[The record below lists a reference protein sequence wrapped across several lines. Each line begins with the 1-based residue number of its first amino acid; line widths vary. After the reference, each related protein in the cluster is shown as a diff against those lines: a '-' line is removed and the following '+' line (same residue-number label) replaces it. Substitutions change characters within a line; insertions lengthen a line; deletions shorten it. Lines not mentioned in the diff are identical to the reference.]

1 MYAGVPTQVPVLVSV
16 ASACLPLE
24 SRSVSVPSC
33 EMTSPVSPASSS
45 SPAPAWR
52 AMPKSTTRGRLLL
65 VEEDVVRL
73 EVAVDQP
80 GRVRGGQAPAG
91 GDEDVED
98 LAPRAR
104 LLREPALDRPTG
116 DELHRQEHLVVDDA
130 DVVNG
135 DDVRV
140 LEARDRLCFTQQAR
154 PRRVLHALPGLD
166 QLEGD
171 LSIELRIIRAV
182 DDAHRAGADALD
194 DHVTP
199 DPGAR
204 VELAGCH
211 ARGSCV
217 GATVLHVF
225 PLQMPGRKAPFVALQ
240 TEDRFDIPFSLPPGA
255 PFSTQRRCADGR
267 ISGTIQQQA

>member
-1 MYAGVPTQVPVLVSV
+1 M
-16 ASACLPLE
+16 PLE
-24 SRSVSVPSC
+24 SRSVSVPSW

-52 AMPKSTTRGRLLL
+52 AMPKSTTRGRCSLSRRTLSGLKSRWTNPAACAAARPRPAAMNTSRISRHERGFSASQLLI
-65 VEEDVVRL
+65 V
-73 EVAVDQP
+73 P
-80 GRVRGGQAPAG
+80 PATNSI
-91 GDEDVED
+91 
-98 LAPRAR
+98 AR
-104 LLREPALDRPTG
+104 NTWSSM
-116 DELHRQEHLVVDDA
+116 HA

-140 LEARDRLCFTQQAR
+140 LEARDRLCLAQQAR

-171 LSIELRIIRAV
+171 LAIELRIVRAV

-225 PLQMPGRKAPFVALQ
+225 PPLNARAESALCRTANGGSFRYSVFSPAWRPIFHAATMRGRSHFRNDP
-240 TEDRFDIPFSLPPGA
+240 TTSLKIRG
-255 PFSTQRRCADGR
+255 
-267 ISGTIQQQA
+267 